1 MQMEMVNIT
10 IDGQQIAVEKNSTV
24 LQAAQQIGIKIPTL
38 CNHPDLRPV
47 GACRVCVVEVQGA
60 RTLAASCVYPVN
72 EGMVVNTNTATVRM
86 ARKAVVEL
94 ILANHPPDCLS
105 CVRNQNCELQTIASD
120 LGIKRVRFTGERKRY
135 EQDANN
141 PSLVRDM
148 EKCILCGRCVRV
160 CAEQQGT
167 NVYSFV
173 NRGFST
179 TVAPAFDA
187 GLDQAPCTYCGQC
200 SSVCPVG
207 AIVEKDDTQKVW
219 NAISDPKKHVLV
231 QTAPA
236 VRVGL
241 GEALGMKSG
250 SLVTGKMVAAL
261 KHIGFDKV
269 FDTDFGADLTIMEE
283 GSELIDRI
291 KNNGTLP
298 MITSCCP
305 GWVNFAEI
313 YYPDLLEHLSTAK
326 SPHQML
332 GAVAKNYYAAIN
344 DIKPEDIVV
353 VSIMPCTAK
362 KDEVVRSEMKQDGF
376 VDVDYVLTTR
386 ELGRMVKEIGL
397 DFAKIPEVDFDKPLG
412 MSTGAAVIFGA
423 TGGVMEAALRT
434 VYEVLTGEEL
444 KKVDFESVRGLELF
458 KEAKVKIGDLE
469 AKVAVVHTLE
479 EARKIMDNIRA
490 GTSEYHFIE
499 VMACPGGCL
508 SGGGQPIAL
517 DKEFR
522 LNRKEAIYNC
532 DKSLKLRKSHENPAI
547 KELYT
552 SWLGEP
558 LGEVSHK
565 YLHTHYKQQNRL

>member
-332 GAVAKNYYAAIN
+332 GAVAKSYYAAIN

-444 KKVDFESVRGLELF
+444 KKVDFESVRGFELF

-490 GTSEYHFIE
+490 GISEYHFIE

-522 LNRKEAIYNC
+522 LNRQQAIYDC
-532 DKSLKLRKSHENPAI
+532 DKSLELRKSHENPAI

>member
-72 EGMVVNTNTATVRM
+72 EGMVVNTNTATVRR

-120 LGIKRVRFTGERKRY
+120 LGIKRLRFTGERKRY
-135 EQDANN
+135 EQDESN

-167 NVYSFV
+167 NVYSFI

-179 TVAPAFDA
+179 TVAPAFGT

-219 NAISDPKKHVLV
+219 DVISDPKKHVLV

-261 KHIGFDKV
+261 KQIGFDKV

-332 GAVAKNYYAAIN
+332 GAVAKSYYAAIN

-362 KDEVVRSEMKQDGF
+362 KGEVVRPEMKQDGF

-397 DFAKIPEVDFDKPLG
+397 DFAKLPEVDFDKPLG

>member
-148 EKCILCGRCVRV
+148 GKCILCGRCVRV

-332 GAVAKNYYAAIN
+332 GAVAKSYYAAIN

-444 KKVDFESVRGLELF
+444 KKVDFESVRGFELF

-490 GTSEYHFIE
+490 GISEYHFIE

-522 LNRKEAIYNC
+522 LNRQQAIYDC
-532 DKSLKLRKSHENPAI
+532 DKSLELRKSHENPAI

>member
-179 TVAPAFDA
+179 TVAPAFGT

-332 GAVAKNYYAAIN
+332 GAVAKSYYAAIN

-444 KKVDFESVRGLELF
+444 KKVDFESVRGFELF

-490 GTSEYHFIE
+490 GISEYHFIE

-522 LNRKEAIYNC
+522 LNRQQAIYDC
-532 DKSLKLRKSHENPAI
+532 DKSLELRKSHENPAI

>member
-1 MQMEMVNIT
+1 METVNIT
-10 IDGQQIAVEKNSTV
+10 IDGQQIAVAKDATV
-24 LQAAQQIGIKIPTL
+24 LEAAQQIGINIPTL

-47 GACRVCVVEVQGA
+47 GACRVCVVEVEGA

-72 EGMVVNTNTATVRM
+72 EGMVVRTNTPTVRK

-120 LGIKRVRFTGERKRY
+120 LGIKRVRFVGERKRY
-135 EQDANN
+135 EQDAHN

-160 CAEQQGT
+160 CSEQQGT
-167 NVYSFV
+167 NVYSFI
-173 NRGFST
+173 NRGFGT
-179 TVAPAFDA
+179 TVAPAFDN
-187 GLDQAPCTYCGQC
+187 GLDEAPCTYCGQC
-200 SSVCPVG
+200 SSICPVG

-219 NAISDPKKHVLV
+219 DAISDPTKHVLV

-236 VRVGL
+236 VRIGL
-241 GEALGMKSG
+241 GEALGMESG
-250 SLVTGKMVAAL
+250 SVVTGKMVAAL
-261 KHIGFDKV
+261 KHIGFDRV

-283 GSELIDRI
+283 GSELIHRLQN
-291 KNNGTLP
+291 KGTLP

-332 GAVAKNYYAAIN
+332 GAVAKSYYATIN

-362 KDEVVRSEMKQDGF
+362 KGEVVRSEMKQGDLP
-376 VDVDYVLTTR
+376 DVDFVLTTR
-386 ELGRMVKEIGL
+386 ELGRMIKEIGL
-397 DFAKIPEVDFDKPLG
+397 DFSKLPEADFDQPLG

-444 KKVDFESVRGLELF
+444 KKVDFEAVRGLELF
-458 KEAKVKIGDLE
+458 REATVQIGDLE

-479 EARKIMDNIRA
+479 EARKIMDSIRA

-508 SGGGQPIAL
+508 SGGGQPVPIN
-517 DKEFR
+517 KEIR
-522 LNRKEAIYNC
+522 LNRQKAIYSY
-532 DKSLKLRKSHENPAI
+532 DKSFKLRKSHENPAI

-558 LGEVSHK
+558 LSEVSHK
-565 YLHTHYKQQNRL
+565 YLHTHYKQQDRL